1 MKLRA
6 NSLSVG
12 YRDALVSGISFDI
25 KTPSLIALTGD
36 NGIGKSTFLKTLCG
50 LIKPQS
56 GEVLY
61 DNESIQSLSASEI
74 SRAAIYLSGSK
85 KIFEGLTIRELM
97 ALAENKPTLLFSYE
111 LSSAQ
116 SALIK
121 SFGLEQY
128 ADTRVSMLSDG
139 QYQLAAIA
147 FAISR
152 GVDFI
157 FLDEPFSFLDYKNKK
172 IIFNLLRA
180 LVSEQSKTIIFSTH
194 DYTNLKQCDKIWM
207 IEDKTMREMS
217 ELDNM
222 LMC

>member
-6 NSLSVG
+6 NSLSMG

-25 KTPSLIALTGD
+25 EKPCLIALTGD

-61 DNESIQSLSASEI
+61 DDKSIQNLSATEI
-74 SRAAIYLSGSK
+74 SRGAIYLSGSK

-116 SALIK
+116 ISLIH

-128 ADTRVSMLSDG
+128 TDTRVIMLSDG

-172 IIFNLLRA
+172 IIFNLLRS
-180 LVSEQSKTIIFSTH
+180 LVSEQNKTIIFSTH
-194 DYTNLKQCDKIWM
+194 DYTYLKQCDKIWM
-207 IEDKTMREMS
+207 IEDEAMREVGFDEMRN
-217 ELDNM
+217 E
-222 LMC
+222 

>member
-1 MKLRA
+1 MNLRA
-6 NSLSVG
+6 NSLSIG
-12 YRDALVSGISFDI
+12 YKGALVSSISFDI
-25 KTPSLIALTGD
+25 ETPSLIALTGD

-61 DNESIQSLSASEI
+61 DDKNIQSLSAAEI

-128 ADTRVSMLSDG
+128 TDTRVSMLSDG

-172 IIFNLLRA
+172 IIFNLLRS
-180 LVSEQSKTIIFSTH
+180 LVNEQNKTIIFSTH
-194 DYTNLKQCDKIWM
+194 DYTYLKQCDKIWL
-207 IEDKTMREMS
+207 IEDKAMRECQFG
-217 ELDNM
+217 D
-222 LMC
+222 LMI

>member
-1 MKLRA
+1 MKLSA
-6 NSLSVG
+6 KSLSVG

-25 KTPSLIALTGD
+25 ETPSLIALTGD

-50 LIKPQS
+50 LIKPQT

-61 DNESIQSLSASEI
+61 DDENIQNVSATEI
-74 SRAAIYLSGSK
+74 SLAAIYLSGSK
-85 KIFEGLTIRELM
+85 KIFDGLTIRELM

-121 SFGLEQY
+121 NFGLEQY
-128 ADTRVSMLSDG
+128 TDTRVSMLSDG

-172 IIFNLLRA
+172 IIFNLLRS
-180 LVSEQSKTIIFSTH
+180 LVNEQNKTIIFSTH
-194 DYTNLKQCDKIWM
+194 DYTYLKQCDKIWL
-207 IEDKTMREMS
+207 IEDKAIRECQFG
-217 ELDNM
+217 D
-222 LMC
+222 LMI